1 MNNEFKKNTKQTT
14 PQKREKNDTLHVI
27 HAHVHAYINI
37 CTNVGNK
44 SDIVFCTLANF
55 I

>member
-1 MNNEFKKNTKQTT
+1 MNNELKKTQNKL
-14 PQKREKNDTLHVI
+14 PLKKEKKNDTLHVI